1 MYAKLGKQNR
11 PHQAIILVGASKA
24 KLRPKCFFLFM
35 YRWTE
40 LRYLEEPFIWMVVS
54 CTISSTMSRQK
65 RTKVTGMTIVKK
77 LVNLS
82 GSFEVTAKFSWEP
95 MELFRK
101 GDAHVYL
108 LQFVTILAS
117 VF

>member
-1 MYAKLGKQNR
+1 MIPNCGSIK
-11 PHQAIILVGASKA
+11 SKA
-24 KLRPKCFFLFM
+24 AAKVIFLFM

-40 LRYLEEPFIWMVVS
+40 LRNLQEPFIWMVIS
-54 CTISSTMSRQK
+54 CTISSTSRQK

-77 LVNLS
+77 LVNQS
-82 GSFEVTAKFSWEP
+82 GSFEDTANSTGSQWNR
-95 MELFRK
+95 LRI
-101 GDAHVYL
+101 GDASVYL